1 MKKFLLILLMVGL
14 IVCLLVGCNITT
26 PSEGEGEGDSEGE
39 GEEEEIISRVV
50 LVELFTVGCP
60 NCKIVEPIL
69 EQLAEEDYERSEMI
83 LVEEI
88 PYTAVQPVTIGAN
101 DRYKWYLPDIN
112 QRETPNALF
121 NGSNQRIW
129 KVASRD
135 SFKSIIDKELAK
147 EAKISINVSRTGDSE
162 STTLSGSIKNI
173 SLSTLNNLLIN
184 GMAFNDRGVS
194 GQKYL
199 VSNIFAG
206 VEETGVNLEPGAEQ
220 SFIFIIEEL
229 SWEANNVHGIIF
241 VQDKATKE
249 VYQAQFVE

>member
-1 MKKFLLILLMVGL
+1 MKKFLLILLAVGL
-14 IVCLLVGCNITT
+14 IACLLVGCNVTIPT
-26 PSEGEGEGDSEGE
+26 EGEGEGEGE
-39 GEEEEIISRVV
+39 GEEETTSRVV

-69 EQLAEEDYERSEMI
+69 EQLAEEDYERVEMI

-129 KVASRD
+129 KVASKD
-135 SFKSIIDKELAK
+135 SFKSMIDKELAK
-147 EAKISINVSRTGDSE
+147 EAKISINVSKTEDSG

-173 SLSTLNNLLIN
+173 NTSALNNLVIN
-184 GMAFNDRGVS
+184 GMIFKDNNIVGEKYMVSKIIKDTTEIGVTLAS
-194 GQKYL
+194 
-199 VSNIFAG
+199 
-206 VEETGVNLEPGAEQ
+206 GAEQ
-220 SFIFIIEEL
+220 SFEFVLEEL
-229 SWEANNVHGIIF
+229 SWAFNINGVIF
-241 VQDKATKE
+241 VQDSSTKE
-249 VYQAQFVE
+249 VLQAIYVE